1 MARITFTNR
10 SIRTAVG
17 TVAFG
22 IAATLALGA
31 CGSSTGASLT
41 PIGSASPTSSSD
53 QAAPAAPK
61 KVEKV
66 AAQEPAA
73 GKKTSTRSTA
83 PAPKK
88 GDTLAPAPKKGDT
101 LKYVK
106 IVEPFGSPGKCKPAG
121 TTIEMTAC
129 VLKQVVDVDY
139 TVDVLQRQRFEY
151 GISTADRK
159 SSLRDDA
166 NWLAK
171 RTKTC
176 SEQSSGGSI
185 DQITAAQCLL
195 KVSKARVASLS

>member
-1 MARITFTNR
+1 MARITFTSR

-17 TVAFG
+17 TVTLG
-22 IAATLALGA
+22 IAATLVLGA
-31 CGSSTGASLT
+31 CGSSNNASLT
-41 PIGSASPTSSSD
+41 PAGSASSSSASD

-61 KVEKV
+61 KKAEKVEKV
-66 AAQEPAA
+66 AAVHKSVV
-73 GKKTSTRSTA
+73 KKSSTRSAGRA
-83 PAPKK
+83 PEKS
-88 GDTLAPAPKKGDT
+88 DD

-106 IVEPFGSPGKCKPAG
+106 IVEPFGSAGKCNPDG

-129 VLKQVVDVDY
+129 FLKQVEDTDY
-139 TVDVLQRQRFEY
+139 TVDVLQRQRFWY
-151 GISTADRK
+151 GISAADRK
-159 SSLRDDA
+159 ASLRDDA

-176 SEQSSGGSI
+176 SKEASGGSI